1 MKSGHKLPSL
11 LTVII
16 WNIVNTILLS
26 ALFIVGLDRG
36 VPALY
41 ISLSVISGMC
51 CFWTVMTSAVYI
63 FKHAEDNNNER
74 L

>member
-1 MKSGHKLPSL
+1 MKSGHKSPSL

-16 WNIVNTILLS
+16 WNIVNTALL
-26 ALFIVGLDRG
+26 AILFIIGLDHG

-63 FKHAEDNNNER
+63 FKHTEDNND
-74 L
+74 